1 MKSCLLI
8 IVVAFTSP
16 GWAAESVTD
25 LRQARLRAG
34 AWAGLSV
41 MVGNLELS
49 SDTAQSKIRVD
60 ALPLVDLGLE
70 LWPSESA
77 GVYLRGRLGLGADIA
92 TPESAL
98 LVGDRSAIGGLRG
111 TSIPYNLHQFEAG
124 ARFRW
129 SPNQRADAPGV
140 FAGIGLS
147 ALIQTARDQRPSILL
162 DRVIAGPEAAVGV
175 EWPLVRQ
182 LWLRLSARGG
192 LPFFVRESPN
202 DSGDPA
208 SFRRVGARAEMVV
221 NINAR
226 WAAQLYVDFGQSK
239 IAFEGTGSRGAGVE
253 SAETKAQFLTTGLWA
268 RYTGI
273 DL

>member
-1 MKSCLLI
+1 
-8 IVVAFTSP
+8 
-16 GWAAESVTD
+16 
-25 LRQARLRAG
+25 
-34 AWAGLSV
+34 
-41 MVGNLELS
+41 MVGNLKLS
-49 SDTAQSKIRVD
+49 SDTAQSEIRVD
-60 ALPLVDLGLE
+60 ALPLVDFGIE

-77 GVYLRGRLGLGADIA
+77 GVYLRGRLGLGADIT
-92 TPESAL
+92 TPENAL
-98 LVGDRSAIGGLRG
+98 LVGDPSAIGGLRG
-111 TSIPYNLHQFEAG
+111 KSIPYNLHQIDAG
-124 ARFRW
+124 ARYRW
-129 SPNQRADAPGV
+129 SPGQRADAPGV

-147 ALIQTARDQRPSILL
+147 ALIQTTRDQRPSILL
-162 DRVIAGPEAAVGV
+162 DRVIAGPEAALGI
-175 EWPLVRQ
+175 EWPLVRR

-208 SFRRVGARAEMVV
+208 SFRRIGARAEMVV

-253 SAETKAQFLTTGLWA
+253 GAETKAQFLTGGLWA
-268 RYTGI
+268 RYIGI